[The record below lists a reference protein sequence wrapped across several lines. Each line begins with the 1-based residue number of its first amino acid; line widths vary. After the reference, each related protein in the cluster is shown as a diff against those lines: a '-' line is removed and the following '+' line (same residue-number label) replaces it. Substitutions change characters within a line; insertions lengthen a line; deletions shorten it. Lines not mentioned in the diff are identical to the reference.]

1 MKMMNNEVNFVS
13 PAIEPRDL
21 ELFGMADE
29 NIVLEDHWI
38 LAHVMHV
45 AGLFP
50 SVSEARRNGWDK
62 PIPPGFS
69 EFTIGKLKKKVWILN
84 DFNDLNTRYMNDF
97 S

>member
-1 MKMMNNEVNFVS
+1 MNNEVNFVS
-13 PAIEPRDL
+13 PDIEANDL
-21 ELFGMADE
+21 EMFGMDDE
-29 NIVLEDHWI
+29 NIILGENWI
-38 LAHVMHV
+38 LAHVMHA

-62 PIPPGFS
+62 PIPPGLS
-69 EFTIGKLKKKVWILN
+69 DFTVGRGKKKVWILN